1 MCWVGKEKPV
11 FVLVSY
17 DGSIEEIE
25 GEMVPENNN
34 NKEYNIISVNLD
46 SDSKEEEHV
55 NFFEWENKVELE
67 VTSET
72 FLNP

>member
-1 MCWVGKEKPV
+1 MCWVGIEKPV

-34 NKEYNIISVNLD
+34 NNEYNIISVNLD